1 MQYLI
6 VLHTDDGS
14 SYGVTV
20 PDLPGCFSGAETFEE
35 ALLVAKEAIAF
46 HIEGILLD
54 RESIPDKQPYQVH
67 QANEDFADGIWAL
80 VDVDMSKL
88 STKAARVNIS
98 VPSHLLTAIDEAAA
112 QVGESRSG
120 FLVRSALANM
130 KRIDE
135 GPQ

>member
-35 ALLVAKEAIAF
+35 ALLLAKEAIAF

-54 RESIPDKQPYQVH
+54 GSLFRISNPIKYTRPMRISPMVSGRLSMWTCRNSPLRRRELTSLCRP
-67 QANEDFADGIWAL
+67 
-80 VDVDMSKL
+80 
-88 STKAARVNIS
+88 IS
-98 VPSHLLTAIDEAAA
+98 
-112 QVGESRSG
+112 
-120 FLVRSALANM
+120 
-130 KRIDE
+130 
-135 GPQ
+135 